1 MDEFEQN
8 NLAEGETPKAPNAP
22 TFEREA
28 APSYSSTPSN
38 TPVYTEEPVS
48 LGTWIGILLLGMVPC
63 VNIIMLFVW
72 AFSEGKK
79 SRQNYARAALIV
91 AAIIIVL
98 YILFAAVFGAALMAT
113 MATSMSELQGLM

>member
-22 TFEREA
+22 TFERES
-28 APSYSSTPSN
+28 APSYNSAPSSTP
-38 TPVYTEEPVS
+38 VETEEPVS

-63 VNIIMLFVW
+63 VNLIMLFVW

-91 AAIIIVL
+91 TAIVIVL
-98 YILFAAVFGAALMAT
+98 YVVLFRAAGSAFYSALP
-113 MATSMSELQGLM
+113 SDLSDLQGLM